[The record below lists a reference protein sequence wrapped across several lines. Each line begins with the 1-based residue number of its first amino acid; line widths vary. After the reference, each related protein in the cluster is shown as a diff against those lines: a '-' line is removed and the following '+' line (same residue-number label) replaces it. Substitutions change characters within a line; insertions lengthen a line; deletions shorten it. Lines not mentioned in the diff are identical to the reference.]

1 MSLDFL
7 AKRTLWTSCFL
18 VLALLCN
25 GLQADGPTRG
35 FGSIPRVNTLS
46 DVFGLGALLS
56 INEDHELRRKL
67 EITDEQL
74 ADIRETLQSVSL
86 GIEGRTALES
96 APRTYP
102 NLRGGSRTALES
114 ESRTYLNKVL
124 TKAQADKIRI
134 IYVNARFRYPD
145 RLFEPL
151 ILHELEVEP
160 EQVRKLYTAMRIQT
174 EEVDTKLDKLITQAI
189 SDAFPPETQDI
200 LWSFVGSNFKINTN
214 GSDWRKIAVL
224 PQTNPIGQL
233 TLGTLISI
241 PNELALSQQQQ
252 MKMNDLLDEL
262 SAKAVT
268 GNRSSA
274 VEVSNRL
281 DDILSNRQRFAIAQK
296 IQQDMIRSNLTLAV
310 CPEMAR
316 HFHLS
321 DDDLNSIKA
330 ELEEANKQI
339 MEVKS
344 TCLLEA
350 TKTILKTAPPQVQ
363 DRILGLTDGIW
374 DLN

>member
-1 MSLDFL
+1 MIKHLKIRIIVGRCLRILFFS
-7 AKRTLWTSCFL
+7 
-18 VLALLCN
+18 VLAMLCTH
-25 GLQADGPTRG
+25 LQADGPKLE
-35 FGSIPRVNTLS
+35 FGSIPCVDVLS
-46 DVFGLGALLS
+46 DVFGFGALVS
-56 INEDHELRRKL
+56 INNNHELRRKL
-67 EITDEQL
+67 EITDKQL
-74 ADIRETLQSVSL
+74 SDIRMTFESQSLNKGEKVAM
-86 GIEGRTALES
+86 EA
-96 APRTYP
+96 A
-102 NLRGGSRTALES
+102 AQA
-114 ESRTYLNKVL
+114 YLKKVL
-124 TKAQADKIRI
+124 TEIQADKLRLT
-134 IYVNARFRYPD
+134 YVKVRFRSPD
-145 RLFEPL
+145 SLFEPL

-160 EQVRKLYTAMRIQT
+160 EQAQKLYTAMRIQT
-174 EEVDTKLDKLITQAI
+174 EKVDTKLDKLITQAI
-189 SDAFPPETQDI
+189 SDAFRLETQDVF
-200 LWSFVGSNFKINTN
+200 WSFVGSNFKIDTN
-214 GSDWRKIAVL
+214 GSDWEKIAVL

-233 TLGTLISI
+233 TLGTLIPL
-241 PNELALSQQQQ
+241 PNELALSLEQQK
-252 MKMNDLLDEL
+252 KMNDLLDEL

-268 GNRSSA
+268 GNRSTA
-274 VEVSNRL
+274 VEVSHRL

-296 IQQDMIRSNLTLAV
+296 IQQEMIRSNLTLAI

-374 DLN
+374 DLK

>member
-1 MSLDFL
+1 
-7 AKRTLWTSCFL
+7 
-18 VLALLCN
+18 
-25 GLQADGPTRG
+25 
-35 FGSIPRVNTLS
+35 
-46 DVFGLGALLS
+46 
-56 INEDHELRRKL
+56 
-67 EITDEQL
+67 
-74 ADIRETLQSVSL
+74 
-86 GIEGRTALES
+86 
-96 APRTYP
+96 
-102 NLRGGSRTALES
+102 
-114 ESRTYLNKVL
+114 
-124 TKAQADKIRI
+124 
-134 IYVNARFRYPD
+134 
-145 RLFEPL
+145 
-151 ILHELEVEP
+151 
-160 EQVRKLYTAMRIQT
+160 
-174 EEVDTKLDKLITQAI
+174 
-189 SDAFPPETQDI
+189 
-200 LWSFVGSNFKINTN
+200 
-214 GSDWRKIAVL
+214 
-224 PQTNPIGQL
+224 
-233 TLGTLISI
+233 
-241 PNELALSQQQQ
+241 

>member
-1 MSLDFL
+1 MRLDFL
-7 AKRTLWTSCFL
+7 VRRGLWISCFL
-18 VLALLCN
+18 VLALQCTC
-25 GLQADGPTRG
+25 LQADGPKRG
-35 FGSIPRVNTLS
+35 FGSIPCIDILS
-46 DVFGLGALLS
+46 DVFGFGALVS
-56 INEDHELRRKL
+56 IGNDEELRQKL

-74 ADIRETLQSVSL
+74 ADIRKTFKSQSLNKADKV
-86 GIEGRTALES
+86 ALES
-96 APRTYP
+96 A
-102 NLRGGSRTALES
+102 
-114 ESRTYLNKVL
+114 SRTYLKKVL
-124 TKAQADKIRI
+124 TKAQADKLRT
-134 IYVNARFRYPD
+134 IYLTARVGSPD
-145 RLFEPL
+145 GLFQPL
-151 ILHELEVEP
+151 ILYEIGVETKQA
-160 EQVRKLYTAMRIQT
+160 EILSTAMNIQI
-174 EEVDTKLDKLITQAI
+174 EEVDQKLDKLITQAI
-189 SDAFPPETQDI
+189 SDAFPPESQDI

-350 TKTILKTAPPQVQ
+350 TKTVLRTAPPQVK
-363 DRILGLTDGIW
+363 DKILGLADGIW
-374 DLN
+374 DLK

>member
-1 MSLDFL
+1 MRLDFL
-7 AKRTLWTSCFL
+7 AKRAVWTSCFL
-18 VLALLCN
+18 VITLLCTR
-25 GLQADGPTRG
+25 LQADGPKLE
-35 FGSIPRVNTLS
+35 FGSIPCIDVLS
-46 DVFGLGALLS
+46 DVFGFGALVS
-56 INEDHELRRKL
+56 INNDHELRRKL
-67 EITDEQL
+67 EITDKQL
-74 ADIRETLQSVSL
+74 SDIRMTFESKSL
-86 GIEGRTALES
+86 NKGDKVAMEA
-96 APRTYP
+96 A
-102 NLRGGSRTALES
+102 AQA
-114 ESRTYLNKVL
+114 YLKKVL
-124 TKAQADKIRI
+124 TEIQADKLRLT
-134 IYVNARFRYPD
+134 YVKVRFRSPD
-145 RLFEPL
+145 SLFEPM

-160 EQVRKLYTAMRIQT
+160 EQAQKLYTAMRIQT
-174 EEVDTKLDKLITQAI
+174 EEVDTKLDKLIAQAI
-189 SDAFPPETQDI
+189 SDAFRPETQDI
-200 LWSFVGSNFKINTN
+200 FWSLVGSNFKIDTN
-214 GSDWRKIAVL
+214 GSDWEKIAVL

-233 TLGTLISI
+233 TLGTLIPL
-241 PNELALSQQQQ
+241 PNELALSLEQQK
-252 MKMNDLLDEL
+252 KMNDLLDEL

-296 IQQDMIRSNLTLAV
+296 IQQEMIRSNLTLAV

-321 DDDLNSIKA
+321 DDDLILIKA

-350 TKTILKTAPPQVQ
+350 TKTVLRTAPPQVK
-363 DRILGLTDGIW
+363 DKILGLADGIW